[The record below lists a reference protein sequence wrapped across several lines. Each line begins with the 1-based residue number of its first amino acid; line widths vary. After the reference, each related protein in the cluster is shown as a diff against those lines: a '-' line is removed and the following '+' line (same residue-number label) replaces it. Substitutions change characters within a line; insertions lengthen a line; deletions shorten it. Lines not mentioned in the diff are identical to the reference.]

1 MQATYDAIAEW
12 YDQTVRTADPVSEMI
27 LSSLLALMKHVD
39 GQQICDLACGQGRL
53 SRLLAQQNAQVTGID
68 LSHKLIEIA
77 QRDEA
82 IEPLGIRYLVD
93 DAMVLRS
100 LEKETFDGV
109 VCNLALMDIPNL
121 DAAYK
126 VVWRILRPQG
136 WFIFSI
142 THPCF
147 SAPHAEWRTAEDG
160 SVSRVVHTYFPEVF
174 WRSTYAQ
181 GVRGQV
187 GAYHR
192 MLSTYINTLIQN
204 SFQIEQLIE
213 PKPAEDSAI
222 SRGHHIVPAFL
233 LIKSVKLN

>member
-1 MQATYDAIAEW
+1 MQAAYDAIAEW
-12 YDQTVRTADPVSEMI
+12 YDQTVRTTDPVSEMI
-27 LSSLLALMKHVD
+27 LQALLALTEHVD

-53 SRLLAQQNAQVTGID
+53 SRLLARQHAQVTGID
-68 LSHKLIEIA
+68 LSPKLIEIA

-82 IEPLGIRYLVD
+82 LEPLGIRYLVD
-93 DAMVLRS
+93 DAMVLRA

-109 VCNLALMDIPNL
+109 ICNMALMDISDLN
-121 DAAYK
+121 AVYK
-126 VVWRILRPQG
+126 VVWRILRPHG
-136 WFIFSI
+136 WFIFSM

-160 SVSRVVHTYFPEVF
+160 TVSRVVHTYFPEVF

-192 MLSTYINTLIQN
+192 MLSTYINTLVQN
-204 SFQIEQLIE
+204 RFQVEQLIE
-213 PKPAEDSAI
+213 PKPAENSTI
-222 SRGHHIVPAFL
+222 NLGHHIVPAFL

>member
-1 MQATYDAIAEW
+1 MQAAYDAIAEW
-12 YDQTVRTADPVSEMI
+12 YDQTVRTADPISEMI
-27 LSSLLALMKHVD
+27 LSSLLALMEPVD
-39 GQQICDLACGQGRL
+39 GQEICDLACGQGRL

-109 VCNLALMDIPNL
+109 VCNMALMDIPNL
-121 DAAYK
+121 DAVYK

-160 SVSRVVHTYFPEVF
+160 SVSRVIHTYFPEVF

-192 MLSTYINTLIQN
+192 MLSTYINTLVQN

-222 SRGHHIVPAFL
+222 SHGHHIVPAFL